1 LKERLLNIF
10 YLLPKGD
17 GIKLTI
23 LFFMMLLA
31 AMLEVIGVGMIPAF
45 VAIVAAPEKVLEYE
59 PARPFIEL
67 AGIES
72 SGDLLLWG
80 GGLLIGI
87 FVVKSIYI
95 ISFNYLEARFL
106 FNRRYTI
113 SLRMMN
119 AYMRAPYLF
128 HLQKNTAELIR
139 NATVEVNILI
149 NSVLASILKLAR
161 DGVMAAAIL
170 LFLIIMEP
178 LITLI
183 IVVVMGAGA
192 GTFVMLTQKKV
203 KSYGIQEQEHRKNL
217 LKTLQQ
223 GLGGI
228 KEARVLNREKDLTD
242 KFKLEAYKSTRLLA
256 FIRYVMQI
264 PKPVVETSAVIGM
277 MMVAGFML
285 WQGRPMEAI
294 IPILT
299 LFAMGIVKLMPA
311 VNQLSSMYT
320 SLQYN
325 IVSVDPI
332 YEDLK
337 SLEDA
342 GADFLA
348 DRSKTSPMH
357 FLKKIEVNDL
367 HYSYPGSGEEAISGV
382 SFKVFRGEAIALVG
396 SSGAGKTTM
405 VDLLLGLFKPDS
417 GEIYVD
423 GVNVWK
429 NLSAW
434 QKNIGYIPQSIY
446 LADETLREN
455 IAFGIPLAEID
466 DEKVRNAIELAQ
478 LSQLVRE
485 LPDGLDTI
493 VGEHGTRLSGGQ
505 RQRIGIARA
514 LYHDPQVLVM
524 DEATSALDNVT
535 EQHIIRS
542 IEALKGDRTVIMIAH
557 RLTTVMNCDRLYL
570 MEKGKII
577 HQGSYSNLLKHSQE
591 FREMALES

>member
-1 LKERLLNIF
+1 MKERLLNIF

-59 PARPFIEL
+59 PARPVIEL

-382 SFKVFRGEAIALVG
+382 SFEVFRGEAIALVG

-423 GVNVWK
+423 GVNVWE

-478 LSQLVRE
+478 LSQLVGE

-577 HQGSYSNLLKHSQE
+577 HQGSYSNLLKQSRE